1 MIEAVHPKGLRDAI
15 LDEIEEAVLD
25 KAKAVMTARRYLDF
39 EGPLGAGIE
48 SLQVGPVHDAAAG
61 GTGAHVSARRAI
73 PIPTLYSTFELPRRE
88 IEGAI
93 HPGVPLD
100 TGPAEDAAEEVALA
114 EEHLLYHGVEELG
127 VYGIAAHP
135 RIQRVALSDWTTAG
149 GAIGDVIAAAD
160 ALDRERMR
168 GPFALVLAPT
178 LYNQLFRKYEGS
190 DVLALDHLRRLA
202 AGGIYKCHVL
212 EGSGVLVSPDLGPV
226 VCAQDMQVGFLE
238 VRPSTVRF
246 SVTSAVIVRLD
257 APDAACVLE
266 PRAS

>member
-1 MIEAVHPKGLRDAI
+1 MIEAVHPRGLNDAI
-15 LDEIEEAVLD
+15 LAKIEEAVVD
-25 KAKAVMTARRYLDF
+25 KAKAIMTARRYLDF
-39 EGPLGAGIE
+39 EGPLGSGIE
-48 SLQVGPVHDAAAG
+48 SLQVGPVHDGEAN
-61 GTGAHVSARRAI
+61 GTGARISARRAV

-88 IEGAI
+88 IEGAV

-114 EEHLLYHGVEELG
+114 EEHLLYHGVRELG
-127 VYGIAAHP
+127 VDGIANHP
-135 RIQRVALSDWTTAG
+135 DMQRVALSDWSTPG

-160 ALDRERMR
+160 ELDRQKVH

-178 LYNQLFRKYEGS
+178 LYNQLFRKYEHS

-212 EGSGVLVSPDLGPV
+212 EDSGVLVSPDLGPV
-226 VCAQDMQVGFLE
+226 VCAQDLQVSFVE

-257 APDAACVLE
+257 DPAAACVLS
-266 PRAS
+266 RA

>member
-1 MIEAVHPKGLRDAI
+1 MIEAVHPRGLSDAI
-15 LDEIEEAVLD
+15 LTKIEEAILD
-25 KAKAVMTARRYLDF
+25 KAKAVMTARRFLDF

-48 SLQVGPVHDAAAG
+48 SLQVGPVHDRG
-61 GTGAHVSARRAI
+61 VRGTRARISARRAI

-114 EEHLLYHGVEELG
+114 EEHLLYYGEKELG
-127 VYGIAAHP
+127 VDGIADHP
-135 RIQRVALSDWTTAG
+135 NIQHVPLSDWSTPG

-160 ALDRERMR
+160 ELDRQKKH
-168 GPFALVLAPT
+168 GPFALALAPT

-202 AGGIYKCHVL
+202 AGGIFKSHVL
-212 EGSGVLVSPDLGPV
+212 EDSGVLVSPDLGPL
-226 VCAQDMQVGFLE
+226 VCAQDLLVSFLE

-257 APDAACVLE
+257 DPAAACLLA
-266 PRAS
+266 RRRD

>member
-1 MIEAVHPKGLRDAI
+1 MIEPAHPKGLTDTI
-15 LDEIEEAVLD
+15 LAAIEESVLD
-25 KAKAVMTARRYLDF
+25 KAKSVMTARRYLDF

-48 SLQVGPVHDAAAG
+48 SLQVGPVVDREIEGTAAR
-61 GTGAHVSARRAI
+61 VSARRAV

-114 EEHLLYHGVEELG
+114 EEHLLYHGVPEIG
-127 VYGIAAHP
+127 VEGIVHTPGA
-135 RIQRVALSDWTTAG
+135 QRVPLSDWSTPG

-160 ALDRERMR
+160 KLDAAQMH

-202 AGGIYKCHVL
+202 AGGIYKCYVL
-212 EGSGVLVSPDLGPV
+212 EDSGVLVSPDLGPV
-226 VCAQDMQVGFLE
+226 VCAQDLQVSFLE
-238 VRPSTVRF
+238 VRPGTLRFTV
-246 SVTSAVIVRLD
+246 SSAVVVRLD
-257 APDAACVLE
+257 DPRAACALTR
-266 PRAS
+266 P